1 VLCRKVGG
9 GRVPAFEIMINTT
22 SIAALIRDNKAFRIP
37 SDIQTGASLGMIT
50 LDNHLTALVQRGQV
64 RAEDAIDLAQ
74 DPQLM
79 REKLLPGG
87 GRPRTL

>member
-1 VLCRKVGG
+1 
-9 GRVPAFEIMINTT
+9 
-22 SIAALIRDNKAFRIP
+22 
-37 SDIQTGASLGMIT
+37 
-50 LDNHLTALVQRGQV
+50 V

-79 REKLLPGG
+79 REKLLPGS

>member
-1 VLCRKVGG
+1 
-9 GRVPAFEIMINTT
+9 
-22 SIAALIRDNKAFRIP
+22 
-37 SDIQTGASLGMIT
+37 MIT

-74 DPQLM
+74 DPHLM